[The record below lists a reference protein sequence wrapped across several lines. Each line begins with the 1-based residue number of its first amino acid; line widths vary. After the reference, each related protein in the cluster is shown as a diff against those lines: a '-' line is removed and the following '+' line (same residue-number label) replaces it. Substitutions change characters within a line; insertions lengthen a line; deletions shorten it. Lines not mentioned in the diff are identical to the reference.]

1 METAPQQP
9 AVLDEEK
16 SAFERV
22 DLKQVAVSINE
33 YFPNIKTEN
42 IVPLGEGTHSW
53 TFLVNDEYVFR
64 FAQTPVA
71 AENLKREMVMLPILK
86 EYVTLP
92 IPDFEY
98 VALDMKGLGFS
109 GYKCIQGGGF
119 SRRVIA
125 SLTSEELAGVQ
136 ADLKEFF
143 DEVHSIPIELA
154 LEAGVRDVDSRKRV
168 ERVRKKALPAIAD
181 LFTQDEVRYFEKVV
195 DDFLADERNFIY
207 EKTFLHGDVNRSN
220 LRFDET
226 KRRVSGVIDWGEMQ
240 IGDPLFDLVRPYF
253 WLGKEFVEPM
263 LAHLPDEEYHFS
275 VAKIHKMA
283 VFLSLGAIHYMKDT
297 YGKEAAIKRVEI
309 LRKMSNL

>member
-9 AVLDEEK
+9 AVPDEEK

-22 DLKQVAVSINE
+22 DLRQIAASINE
-33 YFPNIKTEN
+33 YFPNIKTDN

-64 FAQTPVA
+64 FAQTPSA
-71 AENLKREMVMLPILK
+71 AENLKREMVMLPALK
-86 EYVTLP
+86 ERVTLP

-98 VALDMKGLGFS
+98 IALDMKGLGFS
-109 GYKCIQGGGF
+109 GYKCIQGGSF

-125 SLTSEELAGVQ
+125 SLSPEELAGVQ

-143 DEVHSIPIELA
+143 DEVHAVPIELA

-168 ERVRKKALPAIAD
+168 ERVRKKTLPAIAEF
-181 LFTQDEVRYFEKVV
+181 FTQDEVKYFEKIV
-195 DDFLADERNFIY
+195 DDFLADERNFVY

-253 WLGKEFVEPM
+253 WFGKEFVEPM
-263 LAHLPDEEYHFS
+263 LAHLPKEQYDFS
-275 VAKIHKMA
+275 IAKIHKMA

-297 YGKEAAIKRVEI
+297 YGKEEALKRVET
-309 LRKMSNL
+309 LRRMNNL